1 MEEWFAESIR
11 QLSESPVLQGIVA
24 AICTFIL
31 EDPTLLT
38 CALLVADQQMLYLT
52 ALVGLSLGIGF
63 GDWGLYVLGRF
74 MGPKTISWGLVSK
87 KRLDKAGTWFERNLV
102 AAVFISRFVPG
113 LRLPTNVAAGMAHAS
128 PLRYLPLALV
138 ASLVWTFV
146 MLSAISKL
154 GEAFLP
160 YLGAMKWP
168 VGIALIVGLIFMQRN
183 SIKHFDSEVEEI
195 VKEGGETASYFE
207 FWHPIFFYIPVA
219 GYYAWL
225 SMKYRSLTLP
235 TAANPSIYSG
245 GLIRESKCAILDM
258 VPNSLQKWFAP
269 HILVTIE
276 DGISIDVKTEATLK
290 SLEQAGVSLPIVAKP
305 DEGQRGLGVRPIYN
319 RGELNE
325 YLEQF
330 PRNVPICLQ
339 EMIPYQEEV
348 GILYYRLPSE
358 EKGRILSITL
368 KEFPTVQGDGEHTL
382 RELILRDARASM
394 MKKVF
399 FTRHEHELD
408 RVLGAGE
415 EFRLV
420 FAGNHKQGCIFRD
433 GMHLLTPDLEESI
446 DSISKEIPGFYF
458 GRYDLRFKDV
468 ESLGKGTGFQIVEL
482 NGAGAEATHIW
493 DPNAELSD
501 AYKVLFEQFDIL
513 FKIGNENRKQGHAP
527 MGARL
532 LLKDVAEY
540 HRVARNYPLAH

>member
-1 MEEWFAESIR
+1 MEAWFEDSIR
-11 QLSESPVLQGIVA
+11 QLSESPVLQGILA
-24 AICTFIL
+24 AVCTFIL

-38 CALLVADQQMLYLT
+38 CALLVADQQMLYTT
-52 ALVGLSLGIGF
+52 ALIGLSLGIGL
-63 GDWGLYVLGRF
+63 GDWGLYALGRF
-74 MGPKTISWGLVSK
+74 LGPKTVSWGLVSK
-87 KRLDKAGTWFERNLV
+87 GRLEKASKWFERNLI

-113 LRLPTNVAAGMAHAS
+113 LRLPTNVAAGMVHAA
-128 PLRYLPLALV
+128 PVRYLPSALV

-160 YLGAMKWP
+160 YLGALKWP
-168 VGIALIVGLIFMQRN
+168 VGIALIIGLVLMQRN
-183 SIKHFDSEVEEI
+183 SIKHFDEEVEGI

-207 FWHPIFFYIPVA
+207 FWHPIFFYLPVA

-235 TAANPSIYSG
+235 TVANPSIYSG

-258 VPNSLQKWFAP
+258 VPESLKKWFAP
-269 HILVTIE
+269 HILVLIE
-276 DGISIDVKTEATLK
+276 DHESNVETTQNTLE
-290 SLEQAGVSLPIVAKP
+290 SLAQAGISLPIVAKP
-305 DEGQRGLGVRPIYN
+305 DEGQRGLGVRPIYTEK
-319 RGELNE
+319 ELSL

-330 PRNVPICLQ
+330 PKNVPMCVQ
-339 EMIPYQEEV
+339 EMVPYQEEV

-358 EKGRILSITL
+358 EKGHILSITQ
-368 KEFPTVQGDGEHTL
+368 KEFPIVHGDGEHTL

-394 MKKVF
+394 MKQVF
-399 FTRHEHELD
+399 FARHENELD
-408 RVLGAGE
+408 RVLGVGE
-415 EFRLV
+415 EFQLV

-433 GMHLLTPDLEESI
+433 GMHLLTPELEKVV

-458 GRYDLRFKDV
+458 GRYDLRFKDA
-468 ESLGKGTGFQIVEL
+468 ESLGRGTDFQIVEL

-493 DPNAELSD
+493 DPDAELSE
-501 AYKVLFEQFDIL
+501 AYSVLFEQFDIL
-513 FKIGNENRKQGHAP
+513 FKIGHENRRQGFTP
-527 MGARL
+527 MGARS